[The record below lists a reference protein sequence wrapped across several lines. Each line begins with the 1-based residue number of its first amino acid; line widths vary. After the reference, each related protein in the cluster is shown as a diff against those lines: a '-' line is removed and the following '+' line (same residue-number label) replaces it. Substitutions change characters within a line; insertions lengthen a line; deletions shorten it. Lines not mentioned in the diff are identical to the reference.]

1 MRFYIDDQLWD
12 LFPELHIGIV
22 IAHGINNSMSTWH
35 EITDRLTRSASQAVD
50 KIGDQDITE
59 HPVVA
64 PWRDAYRQ
72 FGMKPSKYR
81 SSIESLLRAARSGG
95 VRSINPLVDMY
106 NAISLRYLLPCGGED
121 LKTIQGDL
129 RLTLADGNETFVAL
143 GSSENNPPQKG
154 EVIYRDD
161 LGVIC
166 RAFNWREAERT
177 KLTMTTTDVV
187 LFMEALAYDQDQH
200 LLAACGALVTL
211 IERHL
216 GGTTRMDI
224 LNATNTEI
232 NL

>member
-22 IAHGINNSMSTWH
+22 IARGINNSMSTWH

-50 KIGDQDITE
+50 NIGDQDIAA
-59 HPVVA
+59 HPVIA
-64 PWRDAYRQ
+64 PWREAYQ
-72 FGMKPSKYR
+72 KFGMKPSKYR
-81 SSIESLLRAARSGG
+81 SSIESLLRSAKSGG
-95 VRSINPLVDMY
+95 VRSVNPLVDMY

-121 LKTIQGDL
+121 LKTMQGDL
-129 RLTLADGNETFVAL
+129 RLTRAEGSETFIPL
-143 GSSENNPPQKG
+143 GSSEDNPPQKG

-161 LGVIC
+161 LGVVC

-177 KLTMTTTDVV
+177 KLTTSTSDAV
-187 LFMEALAYDQDQH
+187 LFLEALAFDQDQH

-216 GGTTRMDI
+216 GGTTSMDI
-224 LNATNTEI
+224 LNATHPEI
-232 NL
+232 KL